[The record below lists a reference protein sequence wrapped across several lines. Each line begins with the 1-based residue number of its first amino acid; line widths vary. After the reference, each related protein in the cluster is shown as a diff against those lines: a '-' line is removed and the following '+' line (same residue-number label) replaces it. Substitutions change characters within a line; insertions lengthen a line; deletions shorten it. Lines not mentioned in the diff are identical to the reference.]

1 MMALMPGLVP
11 VRGAVARA
19 ATTVVPLLVTGAC
32 AVGGGPEPP
41 PAGIPDGSQRAVVVR
56 VVDGDT
62 VVLRGVGDGVVPR
75 GEARVR
81 LLEIDTPESVAPDRP
96 VECFGPEAAEGL
108 EELVPAGA
116 RVWVQPDEELTDPY
130 DRLLLYLWTD
140 EGELVNLAMV
150 RSGLAEAV
158 LYEPNDR
165 YIDQMR
171 RAERQ
176 ARADGRG
183 MWGAC

>member
-1 MMALMPGLVP
+1 MDGDE
-11 VRGAVARA
+11 VATSHGVAGRWWVA
-19 ATTVVPLLVTGAC
+19 ALVTLLMAGGC
-32 AVGGGPEPP
+32 TVGGGSGPP
-41 PAGIPDGSQRAVVVR
+41 PEGIPAGSERAVVVR

-62 VVLRGVGDGVVPR
+62 LLLRGDDGGVVPDQ
-75 GEARVR
+75 ETRVR

-96 VECFGPEAAEGL
+96 VECFGPEASAGLAEV
-108 EELVPAGA
+108 VPPGS
-116 RVWVQPDEELTDPY
+116 RVRVLPDEELTDPY

-140 EGELVNLAMV
+140 DGEFVNLAMV

-165 YIDQMR
+165 YIERMR

-176 ARADGRG
+176 AQAEARG

>member
-1 MMALMPGLVP
+1 MVTVAALLA
-11 VRGAVARA
+11 GAS
-19 ATTVVPLLVTGAC
+19 C
-32 AVGGGPEPP
+32 SVGGGAEPP
-41 PAGIPDGSQRAVVVR
+41 PGIPDDSQRVVVVR

-62 VVLRGVGDGVVPR
+62 LVVRGTEDGVVPP

-108 EELVPAGA
+108 EELVPAGS
-116 RVWVQPDEELTDPY
+116 RVWVQPDEELLDPY
-130 DRLLLYLWTD
+130 DRLLLYVWTG

-150 RSGLAEAV
+150 REGLAEAV

-165 YIDQMR
+165 YIEQMR